1 MAPKSRLL
9 ALAFSAALTVV
20 PRAEATLARAMKFDD
35 KVENAASIIV
45 GKCVASRSQW
55 DAEHRWIL
63 TYSTFQVEDSM
74 KGRGASEITIVT
86 PGGEVGGLHQDTIG
100 VPSFRVGDENVVF
113 TKDTSL
119 GPTVLYFDQGAYD
132 VGPGDRDSRVVTP
145 RPTGAVLV
153 DTQRGTAYEPEHA
166 RTLGEFKREVRDSIE
181 RTRAQKMELIRGR
194 KQPQSIASVPLHYK
208 LLIALAVIGA
218 TIATVQLLRR

>member
-1 MAPKSRLL
+1 MAPNNRFL
-9 ALAFSAALTVV
+9 ALAFTAALTVV
-20 PRAEATLARAMKFDD
+20 PRAEATLARVMKFDD

-45 GKCVASRSQW
+45 GKCVATRSQW

-63 TYSTFQVEDSM
+63 TYSTFQVEDAI
-74 KGRGASEITIVT
+74 KGRATTEITIVT

-100 VPSFRVGDENVVF
+100 VPAFRQGDENVVF
-113 TKDTSL
+113 TKNTNL
-119 GPTVLYFDQGAYD
+119 GPTVLYFDQGTYD
-132 VGPGDRDSRVVTP
+132 VGLGDRDSRIVTP

-166 RTLGEFKREVRDSIE
+166 RTLGEFKREVHDSME

-194 KQPQSIASVPLHYK
+194 KQQPSIASLFLHYK

-218 TIATVQLLRR
+218 TIATIQLIRR